1 MKHVVHIDESEYED
15 ILLTL
20 SGALEKLKEMRKST
34 RRDNVIWRIERVLNI
49 LTDDDAI
56 EKRVDA
62 LEGRVLM
69 ED

>member
-20 SGALEKLKEMRKST
+20 SGALEKLEEMRKST

-49 LTDDDAI
+49 LTDDDEI